1 MPIEIKEL
9 HIKINVS
16 ESANSGAKP
25 ASSSSSSGNEKDT
38 VAECVEQVMK
48 IIERKKN
55 ADMTTGELKN

>member
-16 ESANSGAKP
+16 ENSNSGAKP
-25 ASSSSSSGNEKDT
+25 AAASAAAEKDT

-48 IIERKKN
+48 VIERKK
-55 ADMTTGELKN
+55 ER

>member
-16 ESANSGAKP
+16 ENSNSGAKP
-25 ASSSSSSGNEKDT
+25 AASSAAAEKDT

-48 IIERKKN
+48 IIERKK
-55 ADMTTGELKN
+55 ER

>member
-16 ESANSGAKP
+16 ENSNSGAKP
-25 ASSSSSSGNEKDT
+25 ASSSSATEKDT

-48 IIERKKN
+48 IIERKK
-55 ADMTTGELKN
+55 ER